1 MIDALGKE
9 KWREMFY
16 EEDWEKWN
24 SNSIKEKWVGF
35 EQTTKKKYATA

>member
-24 SNSIKEKWVGF
+24 SNSIRKMGGF
-35 EQTTKKKYATA
+35 